1 MLGCRDGLLLVLLAW
16 QSIRFRRRW
25 RWSLAAWGLSIGW
38 LLMLSRW
45 LYPLLRNG
53 EGPKAASQM
62 FGHLN
67 GEPLTV
73 LSVLDWGAEYLL
85 LLCLP
90 CIALWR
96 RAPSAHC

>member
-1 MLGCRDGLLLVLLAW
+1 MAPTLD
-16 QSIRFRRRW
+16 I
-25 RWSLAAWGLSIGW
+25 SLTAGGLSASW

-45 LYPLLRNG
+45 LYPLLRDG
-53 EGPKAASQM
+53 GGPKAASRM
-62 FGHLN
+62 FSHLN

-73 LSVLDWGAEYLL
+73 LSRLDWGEAEYLL

-96 RAPSAHC
+96 RASSARC